1 MKSLYVIC
9 STGIILMLAAL
20 FTVLFFGCSHH
31 KTQKAKKNPPVTNV
45 YPSIEVSKSSE
56 DSKDNDPLEIKEPIF
71 IDREKD
77 PYNFPKPKP
86 NPRPNKK

>member
-1 MKSLYVIC
+1 MLNRYHPDASRFVYGSFLWLQPSQNSKS
-9 STGIILMLAAL
+9 
-20 FTVLFFGCSHH
+20 
-31 KTQKAKKNPPVTNV
+31 KKNRPVTINV
-45 YPSIEVSKSSE
+45 YPSEVSKPSE
-56 DSKDNDPLEIKEPIF
+56 DSKDNDPLEIKESIF